1 MTINP
6 RLNVGTKPISS
17 RRELLIDAIFTSSFL
32 FFRFSNL
39 IMIQKQVFKTRITKS
54 STFAFTFIRTLA
66 NFKTLVNNNLLSISM
81 ETISYVDFVAFY
93 EAVDKHLNIISAK
106 YTKV

>member
-1 MTINP
+1 M
-6 RLNVGTKPISS
+6 
-17 RRELLIDAIFTSSFL
+17 FL
-32 FFRFSNL
+32 
-39 IMIQKQVFKTRITKS
+39 KTRITKS
-54 STFAFTFIRTLA
+54 STFAFTRICTLV

-106 YTKV
+106 